1 MVKHKKLICNNQQTL
16 QNYVQKIFFYKLL
29 KKALRGTPFYLSPEL
44 WNILN
49 QRENYGNYNPFATDI
64 YAIGMVILEL
74 LLGKNSIFK
83 LTAARL

>member
-44 WNILN
+44 
-49 QRENYGNYNPFATDI
+49 
-64 YAIGMVILEL
+64 
-74 LLGKNSIFK
+74 
-83 LTAARL
+83 